1 MFLPVRFEAGFLG
14 INVLLRFARADSAV
28 RPRNILKIELAAFTP
43 EREGRTKAHF
53 RFIFLFASWPGP
65 RL

>member
-1 MFLPVRFEAGFLG
+1 
-14 INVLLRFARADSAV
+14 
-28 RPRNILKIELAAFTP
+28 LAAFTP